1 MCFDGSNTSKS
12 FKVPVF
18 KQEES
23 EESNINLAPAKMI
36 MSFGSGEISAEIAS
50 DRVSVASV
58 ATYME
63 NGVLLMVDHGLEIR
77 SHFEGILGLG
87 RPNLNKDFLERPG
100 QPEGLR
106 VPGFFDSASVN
117 RFSICFNHGAD
128 GVLGINTRSHHNR
141 MTSVGKTHWGLDF
154 AGISIGNQKMK
165 LGSCEHKRP
174 EMETACSIIPDTG
187 TTLVVGPEAQIA
199 ILYEELCNEWQRC
212 QITHAEMR
220 KEIQE
225 LRKKG
230 VKIEGPA
237 GSIDLHQMDPVALEE
252 VVSRVVA
259 RSSKE
264 TGPLFDVD
272 TAENDVLGQP
282 RNQSEM
288 ETPESDPAKA
298 FDLEDDG
305 GFTLPPSL
313 TLQLLLEHCS
323 SWIADVDLDEDMPK
337 LTFHVGDTKGH
348 TDELVL
354 KPSSYVF
361 SKAVDVE
368 VPSIRKIRGFPMK
381 VRSPKT
387 SQVCMMGFS
396 AMDYSTEMNGD
407 VWIFGT
413 PLFYEYTA
421 HYDRGTGNSEDITMG
436 FTPRAK
442 ADCGHCKGNKI
453 HQASESLLD
462 QKRSK
467 VGLGAL
473 NHLSKDPI
481 IRNLPGKMSYI

>member
-1 MCFDGSNTSKS
+1 MLHLHVAASCWMSSFLEVKDCRCRECLPQWGKMCFGSNTSKS

-18 KQEES
+18 KQES
-23 EESNINLAPAKMI
+23 EESNLNLAPAKMI

-128 GVLGINTRSHHNR
+128 GVLGINTPSHHNR

-154 AGISIGNQKMK
+154 TGISIGNQTAK
-165 LGSCEHKRP
+165 LGSCEQKRP

-212 QITHAEMR
+212 QITHVEMR

-264 TGPLFDVD
+264 MALLDVD
-272 TAENDVLGQP
+272 TEEINVLGQP
-282 RNQSEM
+282 GQSDM
-288 ETPESDPAKA
+288 ETPESDQSDPAKD

-305 GFTLPPSL
+305 EFTLPPSL

-323 SWIADVDLDEDMPK
+323 SWIEDVDIDEDMPK
-337 LTFHVGDTKGH
+337 LTFHVGDTKG
-348 TDELVL
+348 TVSGE
-354 KPSSYVF
+354 K
-361 SKAVDVE
+361 K
-368 VPSIRKIRGFPMK
+368 M
-381 VRSPKT
+381 
-387 SQVCMMGFS
+387 
-396 AMDYSTEMNGD
+396 
-407 VWIFGT
+407 
-413 PLFYEYTA
+413 
-421 HYDRGTGNSEDITMG
+421 ED
-436 FTPRAK
+436 
-442 ADCGHCKGNKI
+442 
-453 HQASESLLD
+453 
-462 QKRSK
+462 
-467 VGLGAL
+467 GAE
-473 NHLSKDPI
+473 
-481 IRNLPGKMSYI
+481 GM